1 MADFKIDD
9 TVDITTVVCPTTFVK
24 AKVALEEL
32 DDGQILSIKMNDGE
46 PVQNVPRSIKEEGHK
61 ILKLI
66 DNEDGTYDLIVQKV
80 GRLMSVRANK
90 DTFESEINEAGKLVI
105 ADFYSDSCVPCKRMS
120 PLLAETEEEDPEG
133 IKLVKLNINFDGE
146 TAQKYNVT
154 SVPTLVFFKDG
165 AEKARLTGSCKE
177 STAFRNNKFY
187 RLRRNG
193 YDYNS
198 SRQ

>member
-1 MADFKIDD
+1 
-9 TVDITTVVCPTTFVK
+9 
-24 AKVALEEL
+24 
-32 DDGQILSIKMNDGE
+32 
-46 PVQNVPRSIKEEGHK
+46 
-61 ILKLI
+61 
-66 DNEDGTYDLIVQKV
+66 
-80 GRLMSVRANK
+80 MSVRANK

-165 AEKARLTGSCKE
+165 AEKARLTGAVKKHSLPK
-177 STAFRNNKFY
+177 
-187 RLRRNG
+187 
-193 YDYNS
+193 
-198 SRQ
+198 Q

>member
-1 MADFKIDD
+1 
-9 TVDITTVVCPTTFVK
+9 
-24 AKVALEEL
+24 
-32 DDGQILSIKMNDGE
+32 
-46 PVQNVPRSIKEEGHK
+46 
-61 ILKLI
+61 
-66 DNEDGTYDLIVQKV
+66 
-80 GRLMSVRANK
+80 MSVRANK

-165 AEKARLTGSCKE
+165 AEKARLTVVVKKAQLAE
-177 STAFRNNKFY
+177 TI
-187 RLRRNG
+187 
-193 YDYNS
+193 NS
-198 SRQ
+198 ID

>member
-32 DDGQILSIKMNDGE
+32 DDGQILSIRMNDGE

-66 DNEDGTYDLIVQKV
+66 DNEDGTYDLIVQKG

-165 AEKARLTGSCKE
+165 AEKARLTGAVKKAQLAE
-177 STAFRNNKFY
+177 TI
-187 RLRRNG
+187 
-193 YDYNS
+193 NS
-198 SRQ
+198 ID